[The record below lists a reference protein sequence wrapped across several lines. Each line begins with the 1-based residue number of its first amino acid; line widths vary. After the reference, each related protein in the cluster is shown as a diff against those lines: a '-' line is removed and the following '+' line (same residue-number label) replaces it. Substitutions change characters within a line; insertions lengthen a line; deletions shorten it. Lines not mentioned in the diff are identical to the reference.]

1 MKKLIVFTLALVVV
15 ANLLASCKKKPVQ
28 FDDIDF
34 SAVSAESFQVTDE
47 ETDYVLLDVADYGQ
61 ILIRLYPD
69 VAPETVKNFKKLV
82 SEKFYDG
89 LIFHRVIK
97 NFMIQGGDPN
107 GDGTGGSPDT
117 IKGEFSKNGV
127 ENNLKHLRGVV
138 SMARRSND
146 MNSASSQFFICH
158 QAYTAGNGEY
168 AAFGYVV
175 YGMDTVDK
183 IASVRTNSSDKPTT
197 DVVITSA
204 RFAEVSK

>member
-34 SAVSAESFQVTDE
+34 SAVSADSFQVTDE

-89 LIFHRVIK
+89 LTFHRVIK

-146 MNSASSQFFICH
+146 MNSASSQFFICLDDSCK
-158 QAYTAGNGEY
+158 ALDGYY
-168 AAFGYVV
+168 AAFGRVV
-175 YGMDTVDK
+175 DGMDVVDR
-183 IASVRTNSSDKPTT
+183 IASVPTDSGDYPRMVT
-197 DVVITSA
+197 DEILIRRASII
-204 RFAEVSK
+204 